1 MLLLLA
7 KSSAGK
13 LTQIPVYAD
22 ATLGHVKRELAG
34 RFFPERGQE
43 MGLEGIRVLVGGR
56 VLSPDNARLFELGV
70 ESQQL
75 LHVEADDVRA
85 DDVRGGPSETL
96 DAISSPHATSS
107 SAGDGGFTLSASS
120 QELGDIKGMF
130 DTEVKRLTAMMNGI
144 ERAVEDR
151 LRIEIARLLAGISL
165 ERLSRVEDAV
175 KRVEDAVKLCTQRAE
190 KQATLATENSD
201 MFKAKLTAL
210 ETKTAASSPPSA
222 APALSPEIA
231 DRLGKLEE
239 KLAASAK
246 PATTS
251 PPSTAPALS
260 PEIANRL
267 GKLEEKLAAS
277 AASVEVLQ
285 AQVLELE
292 SKGSMPSSQ
301 NVQALTPTEAS
312 YSSSMCSLA
321 STLPSSTEATAGSA
335 GEAGTLVHTKVA
347 ALEASVKTLEEKVK
361 LQAKRAEQMMKEQ
374 RQRAVAQG
382 NSKCVAR
389 RVKRRIC

>member
-13 LTQIPVYAD
+13 LTQIYVYAD

-34 RFFPERGQE
+34 RFFPERGQN

-56 VLSPDNARLFELGV
+56 ELSPDNARLFELGV

-85 DDVRGGPSETL
+85 DDVRGGPPETL

-107 SAGDGGFTLSASS
+107 SAGEGAFTLSASA
-120 QELGDIKGMF
+120 QELGDMKSMF

-175 KRVEDAVKLCTQRAE
+175 KRVEDAVKLCTERGERHA
-190 KQATLATENSD
+190 ALATENSD

-210 ETKTAASSPPSA
+210 ETKTATSSQPSA

-251 PPSTAPALS
+251 PPSAAPALS

-312 YSSSMCSLA
+312 YSSSMYSLA
-321 STLPSSTEATAGSA
+321 STLPSSAEATAGSA
-335 GEAGTLVHTKVA
+335 GEVGTLVHTKLA

>member
-13 LTQIPVYAD
+13 LTQIYVYAD

-34 RFFPERGQE
+34 RFFPERGQD

-75 LHVEADDVRA
+75 LHVETDDVRA
-85 DDVRGGPSETL
+85 DDVRGGPPETL
-96 DAISSPHATSS
+96 DAISSPHVISS
-107 SAGDGGFTLSASS
+107 SVGDGGFTLSASA
-120 QELGDIKGMF
+120 QELGDIKSMF
-130 DTEVKRLTAMMNGI
+130 DEEVKRLTAMMNGI

-175 KRVEDAVKLCTQRAE
+175 KRVEDAVKLCSQRAE
-190 KQATLATENSD
+190 KQAALATENSD

-231 DRLGKLEE
+231 D
-239 KLAASAK
+239 
-246 PATTS
+246 
-251 PPSTAPALS
+251 
-260 PEIANRL
+260 RL

-312 YSSSMCSLA
+312 YSSSMYSLA
-321 STLPSSTEATAGSA
+321 STLPSSAEATAGSA
-335 GEAGTLVHTKVA
+335 GEAGTLVHTKLA